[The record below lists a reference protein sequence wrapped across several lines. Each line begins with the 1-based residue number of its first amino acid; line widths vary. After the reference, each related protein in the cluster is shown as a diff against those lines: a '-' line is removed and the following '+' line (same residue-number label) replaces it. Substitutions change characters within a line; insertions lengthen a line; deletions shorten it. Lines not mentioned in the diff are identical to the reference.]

1 VIGCHR
7 GAAIRYLRFLA
18 ALIVFGGSYNVLARD
33 MITIAAAADPK
44 FALGEVVAAFTQ
56 ANPTDEIETI
66 YGSSGKFHTQIRQ
79 GAPFDLFFSAE
90 IAYPRLLEEEG
101 LAAAERGRLVPELR
115 PIGVHPYQ
123 GLIERPNGTPDQ

>member
-66 YGSSGKFHTQIRQ
+66 
-79 GAPFDLFFSAE
+79 
-90 IAYPRLLEEEG
+90 
-101 LAAAERGRLVPELR
+101 
-115 PIGVHPYQ
+115 
-123 GLIERPNGTPDQ
+123 